1 MYIDAFLKGKKI
13 KQLEK
18 INRSQHVDERHG
30 IKQDIYYVYLQCRA
44 VVDHF
49 TGDQPFAVN
58 LEKWLKMKNASSVCR
73 AIFQRLTCLPVFSL
87 SSLAMLMHISRVAY
101 LSILEENEQIR

>member
-30 IKQDIYYVYLQCRA
+30 IK
-44 VVDHF
+44 
-49 TGDQPFAVN
+49 
-58 LEKWLKMKNASSVCR
+58 
-73 AIFQRLTCLPVFSL
+73 
-87 SSLAMLMHISRVAY
+87 
-101 LSILEENEQIR
+101 